1 MKKTVLLLLVAIVA
15 VSCGTT
21 KIERQA
27 ERTFKGDWTLTN
39 ITYPNSSGFVDV
51 TLFQDA
57 SSKCFTNSSWNF
69 VSNNNQGSYMQSGS
83 GCDTTMREF
92 VWSVQEIDQ
101 TTGLYNFTLKVVK
114 EGENARKV
122 DTGYRLKLASLSEA
136 NMTWEQ
142 TVSYEGKP
150 FLIRMEFIKSINQ

>member
-1 MKKTVLLLLVAIVA
+1 MKKTILLLLVAIVA

-27 ERTFKGDWTLTN
+27 ERTFKGDWTLTK
-39 ITYPNSSGFVDV
+39 ISYPNSTGFVDV

-57 SSKCFTNSSWNF
+57 PSKCFTNSSWNF
-69 VSNNNQGSYMQSGS
+69 VSNNNKGNYMLNGA
-83 GCDTTMREF
+83 GCDDATRGF
-92 VWSVQEIDQ
+92 VWSVQEIDES
-101 TTGLYNFTLKVVK
+101 TGLYTFSLKVVE

-122 DTGYRLKLASLSEA
+122 DTGYRLKLVSLSEN

-150 FLIRMEFIKSINQ
+150 FLIIMDFVKSY